1 MTRAARLT
9 ASQGQVQA
17 VKALLRADANL
28 EHTAKSETALTWAVR
43 GAHVAVVEALVRGGS
58 RVGARNGKDLG
69 ALHLASIGGAGC
81 DGSSGDC
88 ATILRAMLKAVD
100 ADCEQAAGTDGWGA
114 LHSAASRNNVI
125 ATETLLA
132 AGCDANIR
140 SRTGWTPLMR
150 ASALGYLDVVLAL
163 LRHPGVNIDAET
175 SGSNCACK
183 KNCRTALVYACAN
196 MDMGASP
203 LHCSTPVQTAPS

>member
-1 MTRAARLT
+1 M
-9 ASQGQVQA
+9 
-17 VKALLRADANL
+17 KALLRADANL

-88 ATILRAMLKAVD
+88 VTILRAILKAVD
-100 ADCEQAAGTDGWGA
+100 ADCEQAAGTDGLGA
-114 LHSAASRNNVI
+114 LHYAASRNNVI

-132 AGCDANIR
+132 AGCAMQ
-140 SRTGWTPLMR
+140 T
-150 ASALGYLDVVLAL
+150 SAAGRVG
-163 LRHPGVNIDAET
+163 RHSCWPAHT
-175 SGSNCACK
+175 
-183 KNCRTALVYACAN
+183 
-196 MDMGASP
+196 GASMWCWP
-203 LHCSTPVQTAPS
+203 YSAILV